1 MVAKTEQQDDCGRVD
16 RDTSLYID
24 ETLGRMDD
32 LGAREVAR
40 LLAEKG
46 VGFAVT
52 VRVTAE
58 TSRRRALR
66 AVDEPTQRRDVDAP
80 ARESVASAFSGER

>member
-1 MVAKTEQQDDCGRVD
+1 MVAKTEQKDECGRVD
-16 RDTSLYID
+16 RDTSSYID
-24 ETLGRMDD
+24 ATLGRMDE

-58 TSRRRALR
+58 TTRRRAFR
-66 AVDEPTQRRDVDAP
+66 AVDGATQRRDGDAL
-80 ARESVASAFSGER
+80 AREGIASTISGER